1 MPTGGL
7 ASLVTSTN
15 PTLMNHLFAHPIA
28 NTAHNNASFPLA
40 LRTGRLFAGFL
51 NKRDADFNAW

>member
-15 PTLMNHLFAHPIA
+15 PTLRNRLFAHLIA
-28 NTAHNNASFPLA
+28 NTALNNASFPLA
-40 LRTGRLFAGFL
+40 LRTGRLFTGFL